1 MSRIR
6 LAAIVATAIGAAAPA
21 NAADLCLAFKFKCD
35 GFEPNWQ
42 FTTGADASGGTVVT
56 FIDPENPNWQTD
68 QLIVRSCLLQGSPN
82 DFELTSDEPLSLIA
96 NIVGQDCV
104 KPNDDHTDFSVTVTY
119 TQGALSSHPMT
130 VHGPGCCQML
140 Q

>member
-1 MSRIR
+1 MSRFR
-6 LAAIVATAIGAAAPA
+6 LIVALAIATATPA
-21 NAADLCLAFKFKCD
+21 SAADLCLAFKFKCD

-42 FTTGADASGGTVVT
+42 FTTGTGESGGPVVNFT
-56 FIDPENPNWQTD
+56 DPENPNWQTD

-82 DFELTSDEPLSLIA
+82 DFELTSDAPLALTAS
-96 NIVGQDCV
+96 IVGQDCV

-119 TQGALSSHPMT
+119 RQGALSGHPMT
-130 VHGPGCCQML
+130 VQGTGCCQMV